1 MSLERPRIL
10 CDVDGV
16 LADFLTEFLEF
27 GNTLTGV
34 RYKKEDIKKWD
45 IFKISRNGTSLAILM
60 KKIAKSVSNTSQIPD
75 LPQGLKYTQVQSRL
89 LKQLKN

>member
-1 MSLERPRIL
+1 
-10 CDVDGV
+10 V
-16 LADFLTEFLEF
+16 L
-27 GNTLTGV
+27 G
-34 RYKKEDIKKWD
+34 IKK
-45 IFKISRNGTSLAILM
+45 KISRNGTSLAILM